1 MAEVLELA
9 HFRQRHRMAQMQI
22 GSGRIYSE
30 FHPQRSIFTQFLEQ
44 LLFANQLRSP
54 LFNLFD
60 DGLGVHVDVWRLAFG
75 VWRSARFTSVDS
87 SVSPRIL
94 ENSDGSLID

>member
-9 HFRQRHRMAQMQI
+9 HLRQRHRVAQMQI
-22 GSGRIYSE
+22 GSGWIYSE
-30 FHPQRSIFTQFLEQ
+30 FHPQRPIFTQFLEQ
-44 LLFANQLRSP
+44 LLFADQLRPP

-60 DGLGVHVDVWRLAFG
+60 DGLGVHVWRLAFG

-87 SVSPRIL
+87 SAFPRIQ
-94 ENSDGSLID
+94 ENSDG